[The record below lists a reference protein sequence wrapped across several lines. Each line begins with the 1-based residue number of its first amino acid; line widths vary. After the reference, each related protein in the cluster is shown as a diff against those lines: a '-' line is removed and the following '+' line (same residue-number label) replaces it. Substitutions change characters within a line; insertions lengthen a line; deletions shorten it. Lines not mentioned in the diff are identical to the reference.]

1 MHGDSGSSQTIN
13 SLAPAQQA
21 LNGWNAV
28 WVEAMQAQWSR
39 DPASVPEAW
48 AEFFRG
54 FELGLAQG
62 ESPDG
67 ADQPP
72 KPSVANAKSAS
83 IQASADALVQRYR
96 QVGCFAADLDPLQL
110 TEADDVPLSLA
121 SVGLREDDLDTA
133 IDTGDLPLAGPA
145 PLRTVIEHLK
155 QSWCGTLTAE
165 VEHIRDGA
173 HRAWLR
179 NAIES
184 RSKASSIDNAMR
196 LRILRELQQATGLER
211 FLMRRYMG
219 KKWFS
224 LAGTESL
231 IPMLNELMVLAS
243 MNGVEELAF
252 GMAHRG
258 RINVLVN
265 ILEKGY
271 DQLFTEFEESWG
283 DDFLASGGDVKYH
296 RGFSADI
303 VTDSGGSLHVSMSS
317 NPSHLEWG
325 HPVVL
330 GRVRAKQRLRGDES
344 RQHCIPVLIH
354 GDSSLPGQGVVQEL
368 LNLCRLE
375 GYAVGGSLHLVINN
389 QVGFTAEQHEV
400 TSGRFCTDIFR
411 GFDIPVLHVN
421 ANDPEA
427 CVDAMLIAYRWRQT
441 FGEDIAIDLIGY
453 RQFGHNETDE
463 PTFTNPNLYAAIKT
477 QRPVVELY
485 AEQLC
490 ASELIDTGEADQA
503 TRRLLDVM
511 DEAQTRIRTTPVT
524 PVPPA
529 FDDKSTW
536 AGFAQLYNAESVDTT
551 VPRDRLQDIA
561 TSIACFPKGF
571 EPHRK
576 LHRLITQRSTT
587 VAADQPLDWAMG
599 ELLAWG
605 SLLLDGVPIR
615 LTGED
620 CARGTFSHRHIV
632 LQDTNGAGPWTA
644 LNSIRP
650 EQAQI
655 CVHNSPVS
663 EAGCIGFEYGYSLGD
678 PHMLVIW
685 EAQFGDFANA
695 GQVYFDQFMAS
706 AEKKWRRFSGLVC
719 FLPHGYEGQGPEH
732 SSARLERLLQL
743 CADDNME
750 VVNPTT
756 PAQLFHLLRRQML
769 RDFRKPLVVLTP
781 KSLLRHPNATST
793 VHDLSEGCFQR
804 VLDDQD
810 VDPARVERLILCTG
824 KVYYDLLDHRAQTAA
839 PEKTAIVR
847 VEQLHPLPLP
857 ELEAVLHRYDAVHA
871 RIWVQEEPLNAGAWH
886 WMADRFRESVG
897 LHLQVIARAAN
908 ASPAVAST
916 KVHTD
921 EQHHLLVE
929 ALGLKTI
936 TPDQRK
942 EQAT

>member
-1 MHGDSGSSQTIN
+1 MHGDSGPSQTVQT
-13 SLAPAQQA
+13 LAPARQA

-28 WVEAMQAQWSR
+28 WVEEMQAQWSR
-39 DPASVPEAW
+39 DPASVPGAW

-54 FELGLAQG
+54 FELGLA
-62 ESPDG
+62 EASPPD
-67 ADQPP
+67 ADRATT
-72 KPSVANAKSAS
+72 PSSTV
-83 IQASADALVQRYR
+83 QARADALIRRYR

-121 SVGLREDDLDTA
+121 SVGLSSSDLDTR
-133 IDTGDLPLAGPA
+133 IDTGDLPLQGPA
-145 PLRTVIEHLK
+145 PLRAVIEHLK
-155 QSWCGTLTAE
+155 QCWCGTLTAE
-165 VEHIRDGA
+165 VEHIRDDA

-179 NAIES
+179 NAIEL
-184 RSKASSIDNAMR
+184 RPVASSIDDDMR
-196 LRILRELQQATGLER
+196 RRMLRELQQATGLER

-231 IPMLNELMVLAS
+231 IPMLNELLVAAS
-243 MNGVEELAF
+243 REGAEELAF

-283 DDFLASGGDVKYH
+283 EDFLASGGDVKYH

-303 VTDSGGSLHVSMSS
+303 ATDSGASLHVSMSS

-330 GRVRAKQRLRGDES
+330 GRIRAKQRLRGDES
-344 RQHCIPVLIH
+344 RRRCIPVLIH

-368 LNLCRLE
+368 LNLSRLD
-375 GYAVGGSLHLVINN
+375 GYAVGGSLHVIINN

-427 CVDAMLIAYRWRQT
+427 CVDAMLIAFRWRQT

-463 PTFTNPNLYAAIKT
+463 PTFTNPVLYAAIKT
-477 QRPVVELY
+477 RRPVVELY
-485 AEQLC
+485 AEQLR
-490 ASELIDTGEADQA
+490 ATGLIDADEADQA
-503 TRRLLDVM
+503 TQRLLDVM

-536 AGFAQLYNAESVDTT
+536 AGFAQRYNADPIDTT
-551 VPRDRLQDIA
+551 VPRDRLQEIA
-561 TSIACFPKGF
+561 RSIARFPDGF
-571 EPHRK
+571 APHRK

-587 VAADQPLDWAMG
+587 VDEDAPLDWAMG

-620 CARGTFSHRHIV
+620 CARGTFSHRHVV
-632 LQDTNGAGPWTA
+632 LADSNDGRSWTA

-695 GQVYFDQFMAS
+695 GQVYFDQFIAS

-769 RDFRKPLVVLTP
+769 RAFRKPLIVLTP
-781 KSLLRHPNATST
+781 KSLLRHPEAVSR
-793 VHDLSEGCFQR
+793 VRDLTDGSFER
-804 VLDDQD
+804 VLDDPT
-810 VDPARVERLILCTG
+810 VDPTNVERLILCTG
-824 KVYYDLLDHRAQTAA
+824 KVYYDLIEHRAQTAS

-847 VEQLHPLPLP
+847 VEQLHPLPLR
-857 ELEAVLHRYDAVHA
+857 ELEAILHRYDGAHA
-871 RIWVQEEPLNAGAWH
+871 RTWVQEEPLNAGAWH

-897 LHLQVIARAAN
+897 LHLQVVARVAN

-916 KVHTD
+916 KVHAD

-936 TPDQRK
+936 TQGLREDPS
-942 EQAT
+942 